1 MKVHYINILLL
12 ALSLN
17 ILVIN
22 THKKLSI
29 TPRHIQTTRLLCE
42 CELYV
47 PNYDND
53 PEMKKVMQQFHDRT
67 TQRFQ
72 EYDERLQER
81 RQICKDK
88 CDKEI
93 QKIILKDKLEKELM
107 DKFATLDT
115 DIQSDAIPSCVCE
128 KSLAEK
134 AEKGCLRCGYGLG
147 SVAPMIGLTGSVA
160 VNVWK
165 TAELA
170 AAKAAAIAEGTAA
183 GIKAG
188 VNAGIQT
195 VISGIYKKFGL
206 TALGN
211 RSLDSL
217 LNANNYNNTMYL
229 IKALQLEYTTKCVA
243 SGASEDSSTICIF
256 SGLGDSRAANVI
268 AQHAKT
274 ISLNAGQKAVEV
286 TSNVT
291 VSEIAALESTKV
303 SAVETTCMG
312 YYIAIISS
320 IVAIVVIVL
329 FMVIIY
335 LILRHRRK
343 RKMKKKF
350 QYIKLLKE

>member
-1 MKVHYINILLL
+1 MKEVMEKFN
-12 ALSLN
+12 
-17 ILVIN
+17 
-22 THKKLSI
+22 
-29 TPRHIQTTRLLCE
+29 RLTSE
-42 CELYV
+42 
-47 PNYDND
+47 
-53 PEMKKVMQQFHDRT
+53 
-67 TQRFQ
+67 RFR
-72 EYDERLQER
+72 EYEERMEGKRKQ
-81 RQICKDK
+81 CKEQY
-88 CDKEI
+88 DKET
-93 QKIILKDKLEKELM
+93 QQIILKEKIQKELSQ
-107 DKFATLDT
+107 KLAALETNI
-115 DIQSDAIPSCVCE
+115 DIYDIPTCVCE
-128 KSLAEK
+128 KSVTDKTEYF
-134 AEKGCLRCGYGLG
+134 CLKCAYGLG
-147 SVAPMIGLTGSVA
+147 SVATSISLLGGSGIYG
-160 VNVWK
+160 WK
-165 TAELA
+165 IATLA
-170 AAKAAAIAEGTAA
+170 AAKETAIAEGTAA

-195 VISGIYKKFGL
+195 VISGIYKEFGL

-256 SGLGDSRAANVI
+256 SVLGDSKAANVI